1 MMKNTMMFGSL
12 VSMVTAQALVWCLT
26 GCFSYNSNWEKPP
39 SHSGKKY
46 FFTNYVYNGLRN
58 DLKWLAGIDY
68 LQRQKSEKLQFGKS
82 GLFGQYP
89 ATVFCLL

>member
-1 MMKNTMMFGSL
+1 MFASL
-12 VSMVTAQALVWCLT
+12 VSMVTAQALYGVSQGAFLIT
-26 GCFSYNSNWEKPP
+26 VTEKK
-39 SHSGKKY
+39 HQVTRARNIFLK
-46 FFTNYVYNGLRN
+46 NYVYNGLCN

-68 LQRQKSEKLQFGKS
+68 LQKQKSEKLQFGKS